1 MMTVPELRLTLSR
14 LELTQAEAAQLLGV
28 APRTVRRWL
37 DGEDVPGPAEQALRA
52 WIRLHDRNLPW
63 RPDTESVVKDDQ
75 DQIARH
81 RAHAIRLNELL
92 ARVEARGGPRVPWA
106 VDRGRQIATLGP
118 MEVSYYKLASGSFSL
133 ANYRRKD
140 ADPDVERDWEAI
152 EDAAA
157 SIARALR
164 KDPDYGPVTLVAHD
178 GPALGRVAQQDL
190 TEFPSNREALKHV
203 CAHLDEPRFHD
214 PFIMGQS
221 QSQDGPDLIWDTR
234 ELRRE
239 CERRKTGPAALA
251 AVADYTR
258 RHSEMFVRNGPR
270 LLTPTETAK
279 HRQRIEALAD
289 QIDALAVNTSDGA
302 VEYRRFETILGRL
315 HAEGFF
321 PDNELVSAVAKHLL
335 VD

>member
-1 MMTVPELRLTLSR
+1 MTVPELQLTLSR

-63 RPDTESVVKDDQ
+63 RPDTELVVQDDQ

-81 RAHAIRLNELL
+81 RAHAIRLDELL
-92 ARVEARGGPRVPWA
+92 ARVDARGGPRVPWS

-140 ADPDVERDWEAI
+140 ADPDVQRDWEAI

-157 SIARALR
+157 CIARALR

-178 GPALGRVAQQDL
+178 GPALGRVASQEL
-190 TEFPSNREALKHV
+190 TDFPSNREALRHV
-203 CAHLDEPRFHD
+203 CAHLGSPGFHD

-221 QSQDGPDLIWDTR
+221 GNQVDVIWDTR

-239 CERRKTGPAALA
+239 CERRKTGPAALE
-251 AVADYTR
+251 AVADYSR

-270 LLTPTETAK
+270 SLTPPETAK
-279 HRQRIEALAD
+279 HRQRIAALAD
-289 QIDALAVNTSDGA
+289 QIDALAADAQDGA
-302 VEYRRFETILGRL
+302 VEYRQFETILGRL

-321 PDNELVSAVAKHLL
+321 PDNELVLVVAKHLL

>member
-1 MMTVPELRLTLSR
+1 MTVPELRATLSR

-37 DGEDVPGPAEQALRA
+37 DGEDIPGPAEQALRA
-52 WIRLHDRNLPW
+52 WIRLHNRNLPW
-63 RPDTESVVKDDQ
+63 RPDTELVVEDDQ

-81 RAHAIRLNELL
+81 RAHAIRLDELL
-92 ARVEARGGPRVPWA
+92 ARVEERGGPRVPWS

-118 MEVSYYKLASGSFSL
+118 MEVSYYKLESGSFSL

-140 ADPDVERDWEAI
+140 ADPDVERDWQAI

-157 SIARALR
+157 SIAAALR
-164 KDPDYGPVTLVAHD
+164 KEPDFGPVTLVVHD
-178 GPALGRVAQQDL
+178 GPALGRVAQQNL
-190 TEFPSNREALKHV
+190 TEFASNREALRYV
-203 CAHLDEPRFHD
+203 CAHLGSPGFHD
-214 PFIMGQS
+214 PFIMGQNES
-221 QSQDGPDLIWDTR
+221 QKRMDLIWDTQ

-239 CERRKTGPAALA
+239 CERRKTGPAALQ

-258 RHSEMFVRNGPR
+258 QHSELFVRNGPR
-270 LLTPTETAK
+270 MLTPTETSK
-279 HRQRIEALAD
+279 HRQRIEAIAD
-289 QIDALAVNTSDGA
+289 QIGLLAADARDGA
-302 VEYRRFETILGRL
+302 VEYRQFETVLGRL

-321 PDNELVSAVAKHLL
+321 PDSDLVSAVAKRLL